1 MIFFSLS
8 YKWVEKRIAIFM
20 IFFWIWNIVHLY
32 FAKDEES
39 QWIECHE
46 IPYELKSKEKEG
58 KGTKVKQYQ
67 LLCTITNC
75 SKKEHHGFD
84 LRRQSRWEI
93 ATHPIAITTT
103 MEMLSS
109 NNDTYKFIIAMRLF
123 EEDKQPSYITLMI
136 MLLMLNR
143 ILYTL
148 SERAKRRP
156 DQTWAA
162 NLSRAHCHLGV
173 DSVCLTLSKWRR

>member
-1 MIFFSLS
+1 MSFLNFEKKIVTFVIFF
-8 YKWVEKRIAIFM
+8 I
-20 IFFWIWNIVHLY
+20 IWNIAHLY
-32 FAKDEES
+32 FAKDEEN

-46 IPYELKSKEKEG
+46 IPRKLKSKKKER
-58 KGTKVKQYQ
+58 KETKVKQYQ

-84 LRRQSRWEI
+84 LRRQSRQEV
-93 ATHPIAITTT
+93 ATHPIAIVAT
-103 MEMLSS
+103 MEILSL

-136 MLLMLNR
+136 MLLILNR

-148 SERAKRRP
+148 SERTKRRP

>member
-1 MIFFSLS
+1 M
-8 YKWVEKRIAIFM
+8 
-20 IFFWIWNIVHLY
+20 
-32 FAKDEES
+32 KDEEN

-46 IPYELKSKEKEG
+46 IPHELKNKEKEN

-67 LLCTITNC
+67 LLCTNC
-75 SKKEHHGFD
+75 LKKEHHGFD
-84 LRRQSRWEI
+84 LRRQSRREI
-93 ATHPIAITTT
+93 ATHPIIIVT
-103 MEMLSS
+103 MGMLSS

-123 EEDKQPSYITLMI
+123 EEGKQPSYITLTI

>member
-1 MIFFSLS
+1 MEHGSFL
-8 YKWVEKRIAIFM
+8 
-20 IFFWIWNIVHLY
+20 LY
-32 FAKDEES
+32 FVKDEEN
-39 QWIECHE
+39 QWVECHE
-46 IPYELKSKEKEG
+46 IPRELNSKEE
-58 KGTKVKQYQ
+58 GTKAKRYQ
-67 LLCTITNC
+67 LFCTITNC

-84 LRRQSRWEI
+84 LRRQSRQEI
-93 ATHPIAITTT
+93 ATHSTVIVMT
-103 MEMLSS
+103 MEILLS

-123 EEDKQPSYITLMI
+123 EEDKQPAYITQTI

-156 DQTWAA
+156 DQIWAM
-162 NLSRAHCHLGV
+162 NLSPAHCHLGV